1 MAVPMTLGD
10 IEEYSLR
17 SIAVLGSNVHSK
29 ITVGNVTLPK
39 VVLSTVKIFAV
50 QGTLTFTFTKY

>member
-17 SIAVLGSNVHSK
+17 SIAVLGCSLHSQ
-29 ITVGNVTLPK
+29 ITVGNITQPK
-39 VVLSTVKIFAV
+39 AVLSTVKIFAV
-50 QGTLTFTFTKY
+50 QVLQWIEVYYG